1 MVRESEVR
9 DLLRGIDSTE
19 TTDDEGWW
27 ETSSGAKFGEQ
38 HLLAL
43 LALLEKRGVLIVDG
57 A

>member
-9 DLLRGIDSTE
+9 DVLRGIDSTE
-19 TTDDEGWW
+19 TTDVEGWW

-38 HLLAL
+38 RLLAL